1 MTPERWREVER
12 VFQSTMDREP
22 RLRAAFLS
30 EACGSDHEL
39 RREVD
44 SLLELNHSPA
54 LVDEPAW
61 QAVPEL
67 LAVSAQLAP
76 DTQLGPYR
84 IESML
89 GAGGMVGVYQ
99 AQDTRLGL

>member
-1 MTPERWREVER
+1 MTEANEAMTPERWREVDR
-12 VFQSTMDREP
+12 VYQSTMDREP

-30 EACGSDHEL
+30 EACGGDVEL

-61 QAVPEL
+61 HAVAGLLTENTEL
-67 LAVSAQLAP
+67 SP
-76 DTQLGPYR
+76 GTQIGPYR
-84 IESML
+84 IEALL
-89 GAGGMVGVYQ
+89 GAGGMGRV
-99 AQDTRLGL
+99 

>member
-12 VFQSTMDREP
+12 VYQSTMDREP

-30 EACGSDHEL
+30 EACGSDQEL

-54 LVDEPAW
+54 LVDAPAW

-67 LAVSAQLAP
+67 LTEAHSSPRV
-76 DTQLGPYR
+76 R
-84 IESML
+84 N
-89 GAGGMVGVYQ
+89 
-99 AQDTRLGL
+99 